1 MSKAT
6 MATKTALLGS
16 GLLALLGTGLWAAP
30 AGAAEFQL
38 RILHVND
45 VHARYD
51 QVTSSGGFCTPK
63 DEAAAKCV
71 GGAAR
76 LQTKLRELRGD
87 NALFLDAGDQFQGT
101 LFYTHFKH
109 GAVQTVLGML
119 NPDAQTLGNHEFDD
133 GPAGLRPYLDA
144 VSWPVLSANLDTSR
158 EPALEGRYKPSTVIE
173 KGGQRIGIVGLT
185 TSDTPITSSPGPTV
199 AFRDEAAALARAV
212 ADLKAQGVDKIIAL
226 THIGYAEDQALA
238 AAVDGVDV
246 YVGGHSHS
254 FLETGNDKAAGPY
267 PTVVTTPS
275 GAPALV
281 VQAGSYGTHLGRLDV
296 TFDGAGVATAWTGGP
311 VALGAEVAQDPVVQ
325 DKIVQLNVPLA
336 QLRNQPVGEAGV
348 ELVGT
353 SDACR
358 FGECN
363 LGNLIADAMLWATR
377 DQGTR
382 IAVQN
387 GGGIRSGIP
396 AGRVTM
402 GQVIEVLP
410 FSNTLATFGISGA
423 DLRASLEGGVSRTH
437 DRNASGTG
445 RFPQVAGLRY
455 AFDPARPEGERIQSV
470 EVREPDGSFR
480 PLDPAAT
487 YKVATNNFVRAGGD
501 GYGLFA
507 KAADAYDFGP
517 NLEMVVAEYI
527 KANGPVA
534 PRVEGRITR
543 AQ

>member
-1 MSKAT
+1 MRVAS
-6 MATKTALLGS
+6 
-16 GLLALLGTGLWAAP
+16 
-30 AGAAEFQL
+30 Q
-38 RILHVND
+38 I
-45 VHARYD
+45 
-51 QVTSSGGFCTPK
+51 SSSS
-63 DEAAAKCV
+63 
-71 GGAAR
+71 R
-76 LQTKLRELRGD
+76 RG
-87 NALFLDAGDQFQGT
+87 FLD
-101 LFYTHFKH
+101 
-109 GAVQTVLGML
+109 
-119 NPDAQTLGNHEFDD
+119 
-133 GPAGLRPYLDA
+133 RLD
-144 VSWPVLSANLDTSR
+144 R
-158 EPALEGRYKPSTVIE
+158 
-173 KGGQRIGIVGLT
+173 
-185 TSDTPITSSPGPTV
+185 
-199 AFRDEAAALARAV
+199 AALAEPRRVLPHLFACGPQLNGSRQKAPELCSQLGTTAIAYQLARKGGRSPSVFLMPMAFASLLGGIVTLVGTSPNVIVARVRAELGGEPFGMFDFTPVGIVVALAGCAFLAIGFRLLPQDRRGAVSLDQAIDIKDYVTEAEIGPKSTLAGKTV

>member
-1 MSKAT
+1 
-6 MATKTALLGS
+6 MALKTVLLGS
-16 GLLALLGTGLWAAP
+16 TIAAFLGMTAV
-30 AGAAEFQL
+30 AGAADYRL

-51 QVTSSGGFCTPK
+51 QTTATGGFCTPK
-63 DEAAAKCV
+63 DEAEKKCI

-76 LQTKLRELRGD
+76 LQTKLKELRGD

-101 LFYTHFKH
+101 LFYTQYKH

-119 NPDAQTLGNHEFDD
+119 KPDAQTLGNHEFDD

-144 VSWPVLSANLDTSR
+144 VSWPVLSANTDVTR
-158 EPALEGRYKPSTVIE
+158 EPRLKDRFKPYTIITRNGE
-173 KGGQRIGIVGLT
+173 RIGIVGLT
-185 TSDTPITSSPGPTV
+185 TSDTPIASSPGPTI
-199 AFRDEAAALARAV
+199 AFRNEAQALTRSVAALKTR
-212 ADLKAQGVDKIIAL
+212 GVDKIIAL
-226 THIGYAEDQALA
+226 THIGYAKDKALA
-238 AAVDGVDV
+238 AQVDGVDV

-267 PTVVTTPS
+267 PTIVKTPS
-275 GAPALV
+275 GNPALV
-281 VQAGSYGTHLGRLDV
+281 VQVGSYGTHLGQLDV
-296 TFDGAGVATAWTGGP
+296 TFDAAGVATAWEGKP
-311 VALGAEVAQDPVVQ
+311 IALSNDVVQ
-325 DKIVQLNVPLA
+325 DAAVQDKVNQLGVPLA
-336 QLRNQPVGEAGV
+336 QLRRQLVGEATV

-358 FGECN
+358 FAECN
-363 LGNLIADAMLWATR
+363 LGNLIADAMLWATKG
-377 DQGTR
+377 QGTR
-382 IAVQN
+382 IAIQN

-396 AGRVTM
+396 AGPVSM

-410 FSNTLATFGISGA
+410 FSNTLATFDVTGA
-423 DLRASLEGGVSRTH
+423 DLISSLESGVSRAH
-437 DRNASGTG
+437 DKTTSGTG

-455 AFDPARPEGERIQSV
+455 VFDLSKPEGSRISSV
-470 EVREPDGSFR
+470 EIRDDAGVFR
-480 PLDPAAT
+480 PVDPAAT
-487 YKVATNNFVRAGGD
+487 YKAVTNNFVRTGGD

-507 KAADAYDFGP
+507 KARNAYDYGP

-534 PRVEGRITR
+534 PAVEGRIRR